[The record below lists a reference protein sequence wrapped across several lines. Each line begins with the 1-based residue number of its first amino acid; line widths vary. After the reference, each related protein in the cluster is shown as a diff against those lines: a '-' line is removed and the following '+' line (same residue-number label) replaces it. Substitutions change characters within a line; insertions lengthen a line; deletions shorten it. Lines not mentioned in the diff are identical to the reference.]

1 MLSAF
6 VTGGLARLA
15 VPGPDPMP
23 AWMTITIGLIGSG
36 VGFAVAAA
44 TGGDH
49 PYWASISSFLAAVAA
64 VVIYRK
70 TVQKRPVVGP
80 EALRFP
86 RRGIGVEQYRER
98 LNRAGIDPDRIGS
111 PFAPPPAPGTTA
123 TVGPQPPTGSTADDP
138 TENPAHYLG
147 LLEELHDTGVLTDD
161 EYTASRTRL

>member
-36 VGFAVAAA
+36 VWFVVAAA
-44 TGGDH
+44 TGGNH

-86 RRGIGVEQYRER
+86 RRGIGVQQYRER
-98 LNRAGIDPDRIGS
+98 LNRAGVDPDRLLDD
-111 PFAPPPAPGTTA
+111 ALA
-123 TVGPQPPTGSTADDP
+123 TQNRQRGGEDEDSQPED
-138 TENPAHYLG
+138 
-147 LLEELHDTGVLTDD
+147 EERK
-161 EYTASRTRL
+161 EP